1 MALASAQILCGNLQD
16 AVGVDEKFHFDARQA
31 GGRRRN
37 LQRETSE
44 RTAISREFAFA
55 LQDVDVNAGLIVD
68 AGSIEFLRARGN
80 GGIARDNFCDGA
92 AVGLDA
98 EGERS
103 DIEQEHGFYALVEDV
118 GLDSGA
124 ERDDFVGIQFDVR
137 FTVEK
142 LLDGAADERRARG
155 AADEDDFID
164 VGRFELSVGECLL
177 DGPHGSVNHRANE
190 GFKLGARKL
199 QSEICTVRKRKE
211 QTLVSVLRKP
221 MLERDEPLAEL
232 LGELAVWGKIKLVV
246 LENLLVHKGLEQ
258 IVDVIAAE
266 VCVAIGG

>member
-44 RTAISREFAFA
+44 RTAISPE
-55 LQDVDVNAGLIVD
+55 V
-68 AGSIEFLRARGN
+68 
-80 GGIARDNFCDGA
+80 
-92 AVGLDA
+92 
-98 EGERS
+98 
-103 DIEQEHGFYALVEDV
+103 
-118 GLDSGA
+118 
-124 ERDDFVGIQFDVR
+124 
-137 FTVEK
+137 
-142 LLDGAADERRARG
+142 
-155 AADEDDFID
+155 
-164 VGRFELSVGECLL
+164 ELSVGECLL

-266 VCVAIGG
+266 VCAAISG

>member
-1 MALASAQILCGNLQD
+1 
-16 AVGVDEKFHFDARQA
+16 
-31 GGRRRN
+31 RN

-103 DIEQEHGFYALVEDV
+103 DIEQEHGSYALVEDV

-142 LLDGAADERRARG
+142 LLDGAADEGRARG
-155 AADEDDFID
+155 AANEDDFVH
-164 VGRFELSVGECLL
+164 VGGLKMGVGECLF
-177 DGPHGSVNHRANE
+177 DGGHGAVDNRANKGIE
-190 GFKLGARKL
+190 CAARKL
-199 QSEICTVRKRKE
+199 VSEYCSVREREAKR
-211 QTLVSVLRKP
+211 
-221 MLERDEPLAEL
+221 
-232 LGELAVWGKIKLVV
+232 
-246 LENLLVHKGLEQ
+246 
-258 IVDVIAAE
+258 
-266 VCVAIGG
+266 C